1 MKLAIALALST
12 SLLIAG
18 CASTEGEMKK
28 EEMAAAPAP
37 SNAVLA
43 QAKTDLDAALA
54 AGAQWRVVDPA
65 TGSSAVDL
73 NKLYAAAEK
82 KAAEGDIAEAERIA
96 EHVSQIANTAVGQAK
111 RYAGSMPYY
120 Q

>member
-1 MKLAIALALST
+1 MKIAIALALST

-18 CASTEGEMKK
+18 CASTDGEMKK
-28 EEMAAAPAP
+28 EEMAAAP
-37 SNAVLA
+37 SNAVIA
-43 QAKTDLDAALA
+43 QAKTDLDAVLA
-54 AGAQWRVVDPA
+54 AGAQWRVVDSA

-73 NKLYAAAEK
+73 KKLYAEAEK
-82 KAAEGDIAEAERIA
+82 QAAAGNTAEAERIA
-96 EHVSQIANTAVGQAK
+96 MRVSEIAGVALEQSK